1 VRATLPSRKSLPQ
14 PLPVLLINL
23 DREPERLAATT
34 AAFEGDERFA
44 VTRVPG
50 VLGSILPGVAA
61 ERLTGN
67 RIRRDGTLGCYLA
80 HVSAWERVANGT
92 SRFAL
97 IIEDDVAIRR
107 PGKLFDT
114 PLPGDAELVFCNK
127 RMVLALDRAQAAAG
141 EVMPVRDAA
150 PGLGGAIRAPGGEG
164 YLLSRRG
171 AKKLLRATKQRSFGG
186 HVDWRLL
193 QIALT
198 REEYTAA
205 AKGTGFGEITQL
217 RWDSQHDLVGWGVLK
232 GYVLRDWI
240 VSQRPNVSS
249 RRAADGPDVPKP
261 THIPGLQVAP
271 PVRRKAA
278 QPAGADA

>member
-1 VRATLPSRKSLPQ
+1 MANPTKLPL

-23 DREPERLAATT
+23 DREPERLAATR
-34 AAFEGDERFA
+34 ASFNGDERFA
-44 VTRVPG
+44 ITRIPG
-50 VLGSILPGVAA
+50 VLGSILPGVVA

-80 HVSAWERVANGT
+80 HVCAWERVANGT
-92 SRFAL
+92 ARFAL

-107 PGKLFDT
+107 PAKLFEAM
-114 PLPGDAELVFCNK
+114 LPGDAELVFCNK
-127 RMVLALDRAQAAAG
+127 RMVLALERAQAPAG
-141 EVMPVRDAA
+141 AVLPVRDAA

-171 AKKLLRATKQRSFGG
+171 AKKLLRMAKHRSFGG

-198 REEYTAA
+198 AEEYATAA
-205 AKGTGFGEITQL
+205 AGTGLGEITQL
-217 RWDSQHDLVGWGVLK
+217 RWDSQHDEAGWGVLK

-240 VSQRPNVSS
+240 VSQRPSVSS
-249 RRAADGPDVPKP
+249 RRAIDGPDLPKP
-261 THIPGLQVAP
+261 AAAPGLRLSPRTQLP
-271 PVRRKAA
+271 TPLR
-278 QPAGADA
+278 QAD

>member
-1 VRATLPSRKSLPQ
+1 MRNLQTLPH
-14 PLPVLLINL
+14 PLPVMLINL
-23 DREPERLAATT
+23 DREPERLAATS
-34 AAFEGDERFA
+34 AAFKGDKRFA
-44 VTRVPG
+44 ITRVPG

-80 HVSAWERVANGT
+80 HVCAWERVANGT
-92 SRFAL
+92 ARFAL

-107 PGKLFDT
+107 PAKLFEAV
-114 PLPGDAELVFCNK
+114 LPADAELVFCNK
-127 RMVLALDRAQAAAG
+127 RMVLALDRAQAPAG
-141 EVMPVRDAA
+141 AFLPVRDAA

-171 AKKLLRATKQRSFGG
+171 AKKLLRAAKQRSFGG

-198 REEYTAA
+198 PEEYAA
-205 AKGTGFGEITQL
+205 AATGTGLGEITQL
-217 RWDSQHDLVGWGVLK
+217 RWDIQHDRPGWGVLK

-240 VSQRPNVSS
+240 VSQRPSVSS
-249 RRAADGPDVPKP
+249 RRAVDGPNVPKP
-261 THIPGLQVAP
+261 AAIPGLLAP
-271 PVRRKAA
+271 QPPRRRAPEAA
-278 QPAGADA
+278 GVGV